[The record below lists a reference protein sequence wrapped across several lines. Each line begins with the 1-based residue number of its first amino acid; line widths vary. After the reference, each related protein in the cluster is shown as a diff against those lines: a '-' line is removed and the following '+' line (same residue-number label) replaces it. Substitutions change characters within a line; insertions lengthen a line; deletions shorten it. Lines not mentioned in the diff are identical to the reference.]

1 MEWLTPGSL
10 VMLLSSVVAFAVA
23 WGVERQARQDLER
36 RHASLAEEM
45 RREIIDLKS
54 SKTRAE
60 ERASATDREVTALR
74 ERLEGLSH
82 QFSDLRQSKASVES
96 VDALREAVGR
106 IDGKLDMLLRAV
118 TGLAQGSKSSA

>member
-10 VMLLSSVVAFAVA
+10 IMLLSAVVAFAVA
-23 WGVERQARQDLER
+23 WGVERQARQDLDR
-36 RHASLAEEM
+36 RHSSLAEEM

-60 ERASATDREVTALR
+60 ERSSQVDREVTALR

-118 TGLAQGSKSSA
+118 TGLVQGTKSI

>member
-45 RREIIDLKS
+45 RREIIALAERM
-54 SKTRAE
+54 RA
-60 ERASATDREVTALR
+60 
-74 ERLEGLSH
+74 
-82 QFSDLRQSKASVES
+82 
-96 VDALREAVGR
+96 DAG
-106 IDGKLDMLLRAV
+106 
-118 TGLAQGSKSSA
+118 